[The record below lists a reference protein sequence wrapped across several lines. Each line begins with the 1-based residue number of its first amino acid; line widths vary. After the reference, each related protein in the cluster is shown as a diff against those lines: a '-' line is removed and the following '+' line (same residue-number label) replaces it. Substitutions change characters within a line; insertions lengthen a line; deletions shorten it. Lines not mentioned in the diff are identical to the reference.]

1 MMDKNN
7 KDILVKSLIANE
19 GIKLKPYRDTV
30 GKLTIG
36 VGRNLDDRG
45 ITKEEALFLLNND
58 IQCIEKELAS
68 LQNFALL
75 SKPRQRVII
84 EMAFNL
90 GIEGLME
97 FKVMWKAL
105 QAMDWT
111 GAAKA
116 MLDSLWAKQV
126 GQRAVRLA
134 TCMRTGIDSAAPVD
148 V

>member
-1 MMDKNN
+1 MDKNN